1 MGKKKRRQFKISKR
15 GLPPGTLVYTG
26 DRAEASSNVISLWY
40 TEAKCVEQLSYAPEL
55 RQNTEGLMWV
65 DIRSLSDTSLIEQVG
80 NGFQIHPLALE
91 DVLNTHQRAKL
102 EEYDNGLFFVLH
114 NLRLDAENLD
124 LVSEQISIFTGNN
137 FVVSFQEDP
146 DDTFAHIRKRTQE
159 GLGRIR
165 KKGSDYLAYA
175 LVDNIVDGYYVF
187 LDEVEAQVLEL
198 EEMMYNNGADPSCK
212 ARIFDLKRVVNQF
225 RHRVLPLRDAVARF
239 YRTESEIVDDANRLY
254 LRDVV
259 DHVAQILDGIDNQRD
274 ILDSMEAL
282 YHAEAANRLNEV
294 IRVLTVISV
303 IFMPLTFI
311 VGIYGM
317 NFDNLPELHW
327 KYGYFITLGVMF
339 ALAAGMLI
347 YFRRKNWF

>member
-1 MGKKKRRQFKISKR
+1 MSKKKRRPFKVSKR
-15 GLPPGTLVYTG
+15 GLPPGTLIYTG
-26 DRAEASSNVISLWY
+26 DRTEISSNVITLWY
-40 TEAKCVEQLSYAPEL
+40 TESKCIEQLSYAPEL
-55 RQNTEGLMWV
+55 RQNAEGLIWV
-65 DIRSLSDTSLIEQVG
+65 DIRSLTDTKLIELVG

-91 DVLNTHQRAKL
+91 DVLNTHQRSKL

-114 NLRLDAENLD
+114 NLRLDVENLD
-124 LVSEQISIFTGNN
+124 LVSEQIALFAGNN

-175 LVDNIVDGYYVF
+175 LVDNIVDGYYIL
-187 LDEVEAQVLEL
+187 LDEIETQVLEL
-198 EEMMYNNGADPSCK
+198 EEMMYTNGSDPACK

-225 RHRVLPLRDAVARF
+225 RHRLLPLRDAVARF

-254 LRDVV
+254 FRDVV

-282 YHAEAANRLNEV
+282 YHAESANRLNEI

-339 ALAAGMLI
+339 LLAIGMLI
-347 YFRRKNWF
+347 YFKKKKWF

>member
-1 MGKKKRRQFKISKR
+1 MATHSPHGV
-15 GLPPGTLVYTG
+15 PP
-26 DRAEASSNVISLWY
+26 
-40 TEAKCVEQLSYAPEL
+40 P
-55 RQNTEGLMWV
+55 
-65 DIRSLSDTSLIEQVG
+65 
-80 NGFQIHPLALE
+80 P
-91 DVLNTHQRAKL
+91 
-102 EEYDNGLFFVLH
+102 
-114 NLRLDAENLD
+114 
-124 LVSEQISIFTGNN
+124 
-137 FVVSFQEDP
+137 
-146 DDTFAHIRKRTQE
+146 
-159 GLGRIR
+159 
-165 KKGSDYLAYA
+165 
-175 LVDNIVDGYYVF
+175 
-187 LDEVEAQVLEL
+187 
-198 EEMMYNNGADPSCK
+198 
-212 ARIFDLKRVVNQF
+212 
-225 RHRVLPLRDAVARF
+225 DAVARF

-254 LRDVV
+254 LRDVA